1 MEKFINKI
9 ICGDCLEVMKDIPDN
24 SVDLIIA
31 DPPYNI
37 SKLNDNRDR
46 SKLNAPIF
54 RRESPLRY
62 DFGKWDNLERQEFLD
77 FTKKWLFESIRLL
90 KKEGATIISFFN
102 KEDISFLGWM
112 AKTKRVRTRTI
123 ISWHKTNPVPS
134 FRKVN
139 YLSACE
145 FIWIGSIGKWTFNFG
160 RQKDMHNFFETANS
174 SSYGKTAHPTE
185 KPESLLEH
193 LIGIHSNKN
202 DIILDPFLGSGSTAV
217 ACKKLGRNYIGIEIS
232 PEYCQI
238 AEDRL
243 AQTPEPLF

>member
-1 MEKFINKI
+1 
-9 ICGDCLEVMKDIPDN
+9 MKEIPDN
-24 SVDLIIA
+24 CVDLIIA

-54 RRESPLRY
+54 RRKSPLRY

-77 FTKKWLFESIRLL
+77 FTQRWLFESIRLL
-90 KKEGATIISFFN
+90 KREGATMVSFFN
-102 KEDISFLGWM
+102 KEDISFLGWL
-112 AKTKRVRTRTI
+112 AKTKGVRTRTI

-160 RQKDMHNFFETANS
+160 KQKDMHNFFETANS
-174 SSYGKTAHPTE
+174 SAYGETEHPTE
-185 KPESLLEH
+185 KPKSLISH
-193 LIGIHSNKN
+193 LIKIHSNKN
-202 DIILDPFLGSGSTAV
+202 NTVLDLFSGSGTTAV
-217 ACKKLGRNYIGIEIS
+217 ACRELNRNFIGIERN
-232 PEYCQI
+232 PEYCKI
-238 AEDRL
+238 AGQRL
-243 AQTPEPLF
+243 KNTTKPLF